1 MIKRLF
7 RTWMRYKLVR
17 MIGERETNFEEV
29 FEWIYNSPIT
39 DWKIMLYLARRF
51 DECIDSQSHP
61 NKFKVDLSRAKEVL
75 NFIKN

>member
-7 RTWMRYKLVR
+7 RTWLRYKLVR

-29 FEWIYNSPIT
+29 FEWIYNSPIK
-39 DWKIMLYLARRF
+39 DWKMMLYLAKKCDRL
-51 DECIDSQSHP
+51 IDPLSHSLDSE
-61 NKFKVDLSRAKEVL
+61 VDLHRAKDIL

>member
-1 MIKRLF
+1 
-7 RTWMRYKLVR
+7 

-39 DWKIMLYLARRF
+39 DWKIMLYLAGKF
-51 DECIDSQSHP
+51 DGCIDSQLHP
-61 NKFKVDLSRAKEVL
+61 NEFKVDLSRAKEVL

>member
-7 RTWMRYKLVR
+7 RTWLRYKLVR
-17 MIGERETNFEEV
+17 VIGERETNFEEV

-39 DWKIMLYLARRF
+39 DWKIMLYLAKKF
-51 DECIDSQSHP
+51 DGCIDSQSHP
-61 NKFKVDLSRAKEVL
+61 NKFKVDLGRAKEVL